1 MVVEPANAEQVSEL
15 VKLANELKFA
25 LIPRGGAS
33 GLTGGS
39 VPMAA
44 AFRHRPHDPVH
55 KDVAGGS

>member
-33 GLTGGS
+33 RADRRFGAH
-39 VPMAA
+39 AA